1 MGSSAVPVV
10 KVLLWVLCANC
21 CLGSVEG
28 FPQSFSTLVSP
39 FPVLFLGPMAVA
51 SEKALQGTVSTAPTV
66 VDSSDSLNL
75 FHSPSFFG
83 ANTAASEKV
92 LLSLPPCVPL
102 CAKRRFMP
110 SLLLYYS
117 LGVESRSILPRG
129 GAVSTKSLRG
139 VFDCIHN
146 GWCDG

>member
-10 KVLLWVLCANC
+10 KVLFWVLCANC

-51 SEKALQGTVSTAPTV
+51 SEKALRGAVSTAPTV

-102 CAKRRFMP
+102 CAKRRFML

-117 LGVESRSILPRG
+117 LCVESRSILPRG